1 MTEDK
6 SSKIQ
11 VLEKICDIVEK
22 KFDCLSQIDTSHK
35 NRATTLFIFGAAIL
49 SIIFSL
55 LPNELL
61 FLPLFVIGIFF
72 VFVSLVFSVIVILS
86 WKFQSEPDP
95 QVFDDDYIEKD
106 YEEVLLHLLSQF
118 KGGCERIRQTINKK
132 AIIADFGFIF
142 ILTGLFFIALSIL
155 IN

>member
-1 MTEDK
+1 MVNDK
-6 SSKIQ
+6 LSKIQ

-22 KFDCLSQIDTSHK
+22 KFEYLSQIDTSHK
-35 NRATTLFIFGAAIL
+35 NRATTLFVFGAAIL

-55 LPNELL
+55 LPNRAL
-61 FLPLFVIGIFF
+61 FLPLFIIGIFF

-86 WKFQSEPDP
+86 WKFQVEPDP
-95 QVFDDDYIEKD
+95 QVFDDNYIKKD

-118 KGGCERIRQTINKK
+118 KGGYEKNRKTIEKK
-132 AIIADFGFIF
+132 AIITDLGFIF
-142 ILTGLFFIALSIL
+142 ILIGLSFITLSVL